1 MRKKVIAALLVI
13 ALLACCVAALAACN
27 KKEGERKTEIVYL
40 GDSIAEDILGASPLG
55 LRHEYAYA
63 NVIGRRND
71 LTYYNHSVSG
81 HLTKDLRAILENEDL
96 DYDRARGLLLHVS
109 EADIIHISILGNDV
123 LQDRMDGAFETEP
136 VTMHNI
142 ILEAAENE
150 YTSIDRV
157 LNGDTVGGVTTAG
170 SVENIKAIVDALRR
184 LNPDALII
192 FQSVYNPIMDVDTPL
207 IKQETRDALEAAGF
221 EITLD
226 SLHRLGDLLIE
237 RLNSALD
244 AVLAMDG
251 YADAFVIADGHAAF
265 NAVYAADP
273 SRAKDLIYPDGIH
286 PSNEGHAVLADLTQ
300 GILEE
305 RGLADKDSAL
315 QAYKTMRKDL
325 LTDYFAGTSVDTA
338 AASAAIDGAADCAAV
353 TEAFF
358 DATRGVTPD
367 YSEINGDFAS
377 RDTRA
382 VDSAIS
388 FKIDWANTS
397 IGVLPEGIDSLLPM
411 AISSTTSGVTLRA
424 NGTISVELKLGS
436 MVSGFLSNYGG
447 LAGLIG
453 GLDLTFL
460 DTYLTPI
467 MPGFDFDD
475 ILASLEL
482 AEAALGVKFVADVPE
497 AELNTFLEGL
507 AALLKSAALSPDP
520 VLFIEHKGLYGEE
533 GDIGDADD
541 RLPLGKAIVH
551 GSGKKLLVIS
561 YSHAASLSRKALKPY
576 DEDIT
581 FIDLATIYP
590 LDRET
595 LVKEYR
601 RVPHALIVQDTPEE
615 GSVGESVLRILAEFS
630 SSLSFRMVSALDAP
644 IPVSRQL
651 EERVL
656 ISEERIE
663 EAALSFG
670 L

>member
-1 MRKKVIAALLVI
+1 MKRKVIAVLLVTVMLVCCI
-13 ALLACCVAALAACN
+13 AILAACN
-27 KKEGERKTEIVYL
+27 KNEGERKTEIVYL
-40 GDSIAEDILGASPLG
+40 GDSIAEGILGASPLG

-81 HLTKDLRAILENEDL
+81 HLTKDLRTILENEDL

-142 ILEAAENE
+142 ILEAAEDE

-207 IKQETRDALEAAGF
+207 IKQATRDALEAAGF

-382 VDSAIS
+382 VDSDIS

-507 AALLKSAALSPDP
+507 AALLKSAVYPETGSADVTDLAIPT
-520 VLFIEHKGLYGEE
+520 GLG
-533 GDIGDADD
+533 
-541 RLPLGKAIVH
+541 
-551 GSGKKLLVIS
+551 LVIESTYTLKEVTYPDGTTYTAVCLTPSDPDTQS
-561 YSHAASLSRKALKPY
+561 YLTFSLY
-576 DEDIT
+576 EDE
-581 FIDLATIYP
+581 YG
-590 LDRET
+590 RQT
-595 LVKEYR
+595 LNAMVDFVK
-601 RVPHALIVQDTPEE
+601 LNLT
-615 GSVGESVLRILAEFS
+615 LT
-630 SSLSFRMVSALDAP
+630 
-644 IPVSRQL
+644 
-651 EERVL
+651 ER
-656 ISEERIE
+656 
-663 EAALSFG
+663 A
-670 L
+670 

>member
-1 MRKKVIAALLVI
+1 MKKKVIAALLVI

-27 KKEGERKTEIVYL
+27 KNEGERKTEIVYL
-40 GDSIAEDILGASPLG
+40 GDSIAEGILGASPLG

-142 ILEAAENE
+142 ILEAAEDE

-207 IKQETRDALEAAGF
+207 IKQGTRDALEAAGF

-305 RGLADKDSAL
+305 RGLADKNSAL

-382 VDSAIS
+382 VDSDIS

-497 AELNTFLEGL
+497 AELNAFLEGL
-507 AALLKSAALSPDP
+507 AALLKSAVYPETGSASVTDLAIPA
-520 VLFIEHKGLYGEE
+520 GLG
-533 GDIGDADD
+533 
-541 RLPLGKAIVH
+541 
-551 GSGKKLLVIS
+551 LVIESTYTLKEVTYPDGTTYTAVCLTPSDPDTQS
-561 YSHAASLSRKALKPY
+561 YLTFSLY
-576 DEDIT
+576 EDE
-581 FIDLATIYP
+581 YG
-590 LDRET
+590 RQT
-595 LVKEYR
+595 LNAMVDFVK
-601 RVPHALIVQDTPEE
+601 LNLT
-615 GSVGESVLRILAEFS
+615 LT
-630 SSLSFRMVSALDAP
+630 
-644 IPVSRQL
+644 
-651 EERVL
+651 ER
-656 ISEERIE
+656 
-663 EAALSFG
+663 A
-670 L
+670 

>member
-1 MRKKVIAALLVI
+1 MKKKVIAALLVI

-27 KKEGERKTEIVYL
+27 KNEGERKTEIVYL

-142 ILEAAENE
+142 ILEAAEDE

-207 IKQETRDALEAAGF
+207 IKQATRDALEAAGF

-325 LTDYFAGTSVDTA
+325 LTDYFAGTSVDTE

-358 DATRGVTPD
+358 DATRGVAPD

-382 VDSAIS
+382 VDSDIS

-411 AISSTTSGVTLRA
+411 AISSATSGVTLRA

-497 AELNTFLEGL
+497 AELNAFLEGL
-507 AALLKSAALSPDP
+507 AALLKSAVYPETGSASVTDLAIPA
-520 VLFIEHKGLYGEE
+520 GLG
-533 GDIGDADD
+533 
-541 RLPLGKAIVH
+541 
-551 GSGKKLLVIS
+551 LVIESTYTLKEVTYPDGTTYTAVCLTPSDPDTQS
-561 YSHAASLSRKALKPY
+561 YLTFSLY
-576 DEDIT
+576 EDE
-581 FIDLATIYP
+581 YG
-590 LDRET
+590 RQT
-595 LVKEYR
+595 LNAMVDFVK
-601 RVPHALIVQDTPEE
+601 LNLT
-615 GSVGESVLRILAEFS
+615 LT
-630 SSLSFRMVSALDAP
+630 
-644 IPVSRQL
+644 
-651 EERVL
+651 ERV
-656 ISEERIE
+656 EG
-663 EAALSFG
+663 A
-670 L
+670 

>member
-1 MRKKVIAALLVI
+1 MKKKVIAALLVI

-27 KKEGERKTEIVYL
+27 KNEGERKTEIVYL
-40 GDSIAEDILGASPLG
+40 GDSIAEGILGASPLG

-71 LTYYNHSVSG
+71 YTYYNHSVSG

-142 ILEAAENE
+142 ILEAAEDE

-221 EITLD
+221 GITLD
-226 SLHRLGDLLIE
+226 SLHRLGDLLID

-305 RGLADKDSAL
+305 RGLADKNSAL

-353 TEAFF
+353 TEVFF

-382 VDSAIS
+382 VDSDIS

-497 AELNTFLEGL
+497 AELNAFLEGL
-507 AALLKSAALSPDP
+507 AALLKSAVYPETGSASVTDLAIPA
-520 VLFIEHKGLYGEE
+520 GLG
-533 GDIGDADD
+533 
-541 RLPLGKAIVH
+541 
-551 GSGKKLLVIS
+551 LVIESTYTLKEVTYPDGTTYTAVCLTPSDPDTQS
-561 YSHAASLSRKALKPY
+561 YLTFSLY
-576 DEDIT
+576 EDE
-581 FIDLATIYP
+581 YG
-590 LDRET
+590 RQT
-595 LVKEYR
+595 LNAMVDFVK
-601 RVPHALIVQDTPEE
+601 LNLT
-615 GSVGESVLRILAEFS
+615 LT
-630 SSLSFRMVSALDAP
+630 
-644 IPVSRQL
+644 
-651 EERVL
+651 ERV
-656 ISEERIE
+656 
-663 EAALSFG
+663 
-670 L
+670 

>member
-1 MRKKVIAALLVI
+1 MKKKVIAALLVI

-27 KKEGERKTEIVYL
+27 KNEGERKTEIVYL

-71 LTYYNHSVSG
+71 YTYYNHSVSG

-142 ILEAAENE
+142 ILEAAEEE

-207 IKQETRDALEAAGF
+207 IKQGTRDALEAAGF

-315 QAYKTMRKDL
+315 QAYKTMRNDL
-325 LTDYFAGTSVDTA
+325 LTDYFVGTSVDTS

-382 VDSAIS
+382 VDSDIS

-411 AISSTTSGVTLRA
+411 AISSATSGVTLRA

-460 DTYLTPI
+460 DTYITPI

-497 AELNTFLEGL
+497 AELNAFLEGL
-507 AALLKSAALSPDP
+507 AALLKSAVYPETGSASVTDLAIPA
-520 VLFIEHKGLYGEE
+520 GLG
-533 GDIGDADD
+533 
-541 RLPLGKAIVH
+541 
-551 GSGKKLLVIS
+551 LVIESTYTLKEVTYPDGTTYTAVCLTPSDPDTQS
-561 YSHAASLSRKALKPY
+561 YLTFSLY
-576 DEDIT
+576 EDE
-581 FIDLATIYP
+581 YG
-590 LDRET
+590 RQT
-595 LVKEYR
+595 LNAMVDFVK
-601 RVPHALIVQDTPEE
+601 LNLT
-615 GSVGESVLRILAEFS
+615 LT
-630 SSLSFRMVSALDAP
+630 
-644 IPVSRQL
+644 
-651 EERVL
+651 ERV
-656 ISEERIE
+656 EG
-663 EAALSFG
+663 A
-670 L
+670 

>member
-1 MRKKVIAALLVI
+1 MKKKVIAALLVI

-27 KKEGERKTEIVYL
+27 KNEGERKTEIVYL
-40 GDSIAEDILGASPLG
+40 GDSIAEGILGASPLG

-71 LTYYNHSVSG
+71 YTYYNHSVSG

-142 ILEAAENE
+142 ILEAAEDE

-221 EITLD
+221 GITLD

-382 VDSAIS
+382 VDSDIS

-497 AELNTFLEGL
+497 AELNAFLEGL
-507 AALLKSAALSPDP
+507 AALLKSAVYPETGSASVTDLAIPA
-520 VLFIEHKGLYGEE
+520 GLG
-533 GDIGDADD
+533 
-541 RLPLGKAIVH
+541 
-551 GSGKKLLVIS
+551 LVIESTYTLKEVTYPDGTTYTAVCLTPSDPDTQS
-561 YSHAASLSRKALKPY
+561 YLTFSLY
-576 DEDIT
+576 EDE
-581 FIDLATIYP
+581 YG
-590 LDRET
+590 RQT
-595 LVKEYR
+595 LNAMVDFVK
-601 RVPHALIVQDTPEE
+601 LNLT
-615 GSVGESVLRILAEFS
+615 LT
-630 SSLSFRMVSALDAP
+630 
-644 IPVSRQL
+644 
-651 EERVL
+651 ER
-656 ISEERIE
+656 
-663 EAALSFG
+663 A
-670 L
+670 

>member
-1 MRKKVIAALLVI
+1 MKKKVIAALLVI

-27 KKEGERKTEIVYL
+27 KNEGERKTEIVYL
-40 GDSIAEDILGASPLG
+40 GDSIAEGILGASPLG

-142 ILEAAENE
+142 ILEAAEDE

-207 IKQETRDALEAAGF
+207 IKQGTRDALEAAGF

-244 AVLAMDG
+244 TVLAMDG

-305 RGLADKDSAL
+305 RGLADKNSAL

-325 LTDYFAGTSVDTA
+325 LTDYFAETSVDTA

-367 YSEINGDFAS
+367 YSVINGDFAS
-377 RDTRA
+377 RDTRT
-382 VDSAIS
+382 VDSDIS

-460 DTYLTPI
+460 DTYITPI

-497 AELNTFLEGL
+497 AELNTFLKGL
-507 AALLKSAALSPDP
+507 AALLKSAVYPETGSASVTDLAIPA
-520 VLFIEHKGLYGEE
+520 GLG
-533 GDIGDADD
+533 
-541 RLPLGKAIVH
+541 
-551 GSGKKLLVIS
+551 LVIESTYTLKEVTYPDGTTYTAVCLTPSDPDTQS
-561 YSHAASLSRKALKPY
+561 YLTFSLY
-576 DEDIT
+576 EDE
-581 FIDLATIYP
+581 YG
-590 LDRET
+590 RQT
-595 LVKEYR
+595 LNAMVDFVK
-601 RVPHALIVQDTPEE
+601 LNLT
-615 GSVGESVLRILAEFS
+615 LT
-630 SSLSFRMVSALDAP
+630 
-644 IPVSRQL
+644 
-651 EERVL
+651 ER
-656 ISEERIE
+656 
-663 EAALSFG
+663 A
-670 L
+670 

>member
-1 MRKKVIAALLVI
+1 MKRKVIAALLVI

-27 KKEGERKTEIVYL
+27 KNEGERKTEIVYL

-71 LTYYNHSVSG
+71 YTYYNHSVSG

-142 ILEAAENE
+142 ILEAAEDE

-207 IKQETRDALEAAGF
+207 IKQGTRDALEAAGF

-237 RLNSALD
+237 RLNSALA

-325 LTDYFAGTSVDTA
+325 LTDYFA
-338 AASAAIDGAADCAAV
+338 
-353 TEAFF
+353 
-358 DATRGVTPD
+358 ATRGVTPD

-382 VDSAIS
+382 VDSDIS

-482 AEAALGVKFVADVPE
+482 AEAALGVKFVADVHE

-507 AALLKSAALSPDP
+507 AALLKSAVYPETGSASVTDLAIPA
-520 VLFIEHKGLYGEE
+520 GLG
-533 GDIGDADD
+533 
-541 RLPLGKAIVH
+541 
-551 GSGKKLLVIS
+551 LVIESTYTLKEVTYPDGTTYTAVCLTPSDPDTQS
-561 YSHAASLSRKALKPY
+561 YLTFSLY
-576 DEDIT
+576 EDEYGRQTLNAMVD
-581 FIDLATIYP
+581 FIKLDL
-590 LDRET
+590 T
-595 LVKEYR
+595 L
-601 RVPHALIVQDTPEE
+601 T
-615 GSVGESVLRILAEFS
+615 
-630 SSLSFRMVSALDAP
+630 
-644 IPVSRQL
+644 
-651 EERVL
+651 ER
-656 ISEERIE
+656 
-663 EAALSFG
+663 A
-670 L
+670 

>member
-1 MRKKVIAALLVI
+1 MKKKVIAALLVI
-13 ALLACCVAALAACN
+13 ALLVCCVAALAACN
-27 KKEGERKTEIVYL
+27 KNEGERKTEIVYL
-40 GDSIAEDILGASPLG
+40 GDSIAEGILGASPLG

-71 LTYYNHSVSG
+71 YTYYNHSVSG

-109 EADIIHISILGNDV
+109 EADVIHISILGNDV

-142 ILEAAENE
+142 ILEAAKDE

-207 IKQETRDALEAAGF
+207 IKQGTRDALEAAGF

-382 VDSAIS
+382 VDSDIS

-497 AELNTFLEGL
+497 AELNAFLEGL
-507 AALLKSAALSPDP
+507 AALLKSAVYPETGSASVTDLAIPA
-520 VLFIEHKGLYGEE
+520 GLG
-533 GDIGDADD
+533 
-541 RLPLGKAIVH
+541 
-551 GSGKKLLVIS
+551 LVIESTYTLKEVTYPDGTTYTAVCLTPSDPDTQS
-561 YSHAASLSRKALKPY
+561 YLTFSLY
-576 DEDIT
+576 EDE
-581 FIDLATIYP
+581 YG
-590 LDRET
+590 RQT
-595 LVKEYR
+595 LNAMVDFVK
-601 RVPHALIVQDTPEE
+601 LNLT
-615 GSVGESVLRILAEFS
+615 LT
-630 SSLSFRMVSALDAP
+630 
-644 IPVSRQL
+644 
-651 EERVL
+651 ER
-656 ISEERIE
+656 
-663 EAALSFG
+663 A
-670 L
+670 

>member
-1 MRKKVIAALLVI
+1 MKKKVIAALLVI

-27 KKEGERKTEIVYL
+27 KNEGERKTEIVYL
-40 GDSIAEDILGASPLG
+40 GDSIAEGILGASPLG

-81 HLTKDLRAILENEDL
+81 HLTKDLRAILENTDI
-96 DYDRARGLLLHVS
+96 DYDKARGLLLHVS

-142 ILEAAENE
+142 ILEAAKDE

-207 IKQETRDALEAAGF
+207 IKQGTRDALEAAGF

-353 TEAFF
+353 TEVFF

-382 VDSAIS
+382 VDSDIS

-411 AISSTTSGVTLRA
+411 AISSATSGVTLRA

-460 DTYLTPI
+460 DTYITPI

-497 AELNTFLEGL
+497 AELNAFLEGL
-507 AALLKSAALSPDP
+507 AALLKSAVYPETGSASVTDLAIPA
-520 VLFIEHKGLYGEE
+520 GLG
-533 GDIGDADD
+533 
-541 RLPLGKAIVH
+541 
-551 GSGKKLLVIS
+551 LVIESTYTLKEVTYPDGTTYTAVCLTPSDPDTQS
-561 YSHAASLSRKALKPY
+561 YLTFSLY
-576 DEDIT
+576 EDE
-581 FIDLATIYP
+581 YG
-590 LDRET
+590 RQT
-595 LVKEYR
+595 LNAMVDFVK
-601 RVPHALIVQDTPEE
+601 LNLT
-615 GSVGESVLRILAEFS
+615 LT
-630 SSLSFRMVSALDAP
+630 
-644 IPVSRQL
+644 
-651 EERVL
+651 ERT
-656 ISEERIE
+656 
-663 EAALSFG
+663 
-670 L
+670 

>member
-1 MRKKVIAALLVI
+1 MKKKVIAALLVI

-27 KKEGERKTEIVYL
+27 KNEGERKTEIVYL

-71 LTYYNHSVSG
+71 YTYYNHSVSG

-142 ILEAAENE
+142 ILEAAEEE

-207 IKQETRDALEAAGF
+207 IKQGTRDALEAAGF

-382 VDSAIS
+382 VDSDIS

-507 AALLKSAALSPDP
+507 AALLKSAVYPETGSASVTDLAIPA
-520 VLFIEHKGLYGEE
+520 GLG
-533 GDIGDADD
+533 
-541 RLPLGKAIVH
+541 
-551 GSGKKLLVIS
+551 LVIESTYTLKEVTYPDGTTYTAVCLTPSDPDTQS
-561 YSHAASLSRKALKPY
+561 YLTFSLY
-576 DEDIT
+576 EDEYGRQTLNAMVD
-581 FIDLATIYP
+581 FIKLN
-590 LDRET
+590 LT
-595 LVKEYR
+595 L
-601 RVPHALIVQDTPEE
+601 T
-615 GSVGESVLRILAEFS
+615 
-630 SSLSFRMVSALDAP
+630 
-644 IPVSRQL
+644 
-651 EERVL
+651 ER
-656 ISEERIE
+656 
-663 EAALSFG
+663 A
-670 L
+670 

>member
-1 MRKKVIAALLVI
+1 MKKKVIAALLVI
-13 ALLACCVAALAACN
+13 ALLVCCVAALAACN
-27 KKEGERKTEIVYL
+27 KNEGERKTEIVYL
-40 GDSIAEDILGASPLG
+40 GDSIAEGILGASPLG

-71 LTYYNHSVSG
+71 FTYYNHSVSG

-142 ILEAAENE
+142 ILEAAEDE

-207 IKQETRDALEAAGF
+207 IKQGTRDALEAAGF

-382 VDSAIS
+382 VDSDIS

-497 AELNTFLEGL
+497 AELNAFLEGL
-507 AALLKSAALSPDP
+507 AALLKSAVYPETGSASVTDLAIPA
-520 VLFIEHKGLYGEE
+520 GLG
-533 GDIGDADD
+533 
-541 RLPLGKAIVH
+541 
-551 GSGKKLLVIS
+551 LVIESTYTLKEVTYPDGTTYTAVCLTPSDPDTQS
-561 YSHAASLSRKALKPY
+561 YLTFSLY
-576 DEDIT
+576 EDE
-581 FIDLATIYP
+581 YG
-590 LDRET
+590 RQT
-595 LVKEYR
+595 LNAMVDFVK
-601 RVPHALIVQDTPEE
+601 LNLT
-615 GSVGESVLRILAEFS
+615 LT
-630 SSLSFRMVSALDAP
+630 
-644 IPVSRQL
+644 
-651 EERVL
+651 ER
-656 ISEERIE
+656 
-663 EAALSFG
+663 A
-670 L
+670 

>member
-1 MRKKVIAALLVI
+1 MKKKVIAALLVI

-27 KKEGERKTEIVYL
+27 KNEGERKTEIVYL
-40 GDSIAEDILGASPLG
+40 GDSIAEGILGASPLG

-142 ILEAAENE
+142 ILEAAEDE

-207 IKQETRDALEAAGF
+207 IKQGTRDALEAAGF

-382 VDSAIS
+382 VDSDIS

-497 AELNTFLEGL
+497 AELNAFLEGL
-507 AALLKSAALSPDP
+507 AALLKSAVYPETGSASVTDLAIPA
-520 VLFIEHKGLYGEE
+520 GLG
-533 GDIGDADD
+533 
-541 RLPLGKAIVH
+541 
-551 GSGKKLLVIS
+551 LVIESTYTLKEVTYPDGTTYTAVCLTPSDPDTQS
-561 YSHAASLSRKALKPY
+561 YLTFSLY
-576 DEDIT
+576 EDE
-581 FIDLATIYP
+581 YG
-590 LDRET
+590 RQT
-595 LVKEYR
+595 LNAMVDFVK
-601 RVPHALIVQDTPEE
+601 LNLT
-615 GSVGESVLRILAEFS
+615 LT
-630 SSLSFRMVSALDAP
+630 
-644 IPVSRQL
+644 
-651 EERVL
+651 ERV
-656 ISEERIE
+656 
-663 EAALSFG
+663 
-670 L
+670 

>member
-1 MRKKVIAALLVI
+1 MKKKVIAALLVI

-27 KKEGERKTEIVYL
+27 KNEGERKTEIVYL
-40 GDSIAEDILGASPLG
+40 GDSIAEGILGASPLG

-142 ILEAAENE
+142 ILEAAEDE

-221 EITLD
+221 GITLD

-382 VDSAIS
+382 VDSDIS

-411 AISSTTSGVTLRA
+411 AISSATSGVTLRA
-424 NGTISVELKLGS
+424 NRTISVELKLGS

-460 DTYLTPI
+460 DTYITPI

-497 AELNTFLEGL
+497 AELNAFLEGL
-507 AALLKSAALSPDP
+507 AALLKSAVYPETGSASVTDLAIPA
-520 VLFIEHKGLYGEE
+520 GLG
-533 GDIGDADD
+533 
-541 RLPLGKAIVH
+541 
-551 GSGKKLLVIS
+551 LVIESTYTLKEVTYPDGTTYTAVCLTPSDPDTQS
-561 YSHAASLSRKALKPY
+561 YLTFSLY
-576 DEDIT
+576 EDE
-581 FIDLATIYP
+581 YG
-590 LDRET
+590 RQT
-595 LVKEYR
+595 LNAMVDFVK
-601 RVPHALIVQDTPEE
+601 LNLT
-615 GSVGESVLRILAEFS
+615 LT
-630 SSLSFRMVSALDAP
+630 
-644 IPVSRQL
+644 
-651 EERVL
+651 ERV
-656 ISEERIE
+656 EG
-663 EAALSFG
+663 A
-670 L
+670 

>member
-1 MRKKVIAALLVI
+1 MKKKVIAALLVI

-27 KKEGERKTEIVYL
+27 KNEGERKTEIVYL
-40 GDSIAEDILGASPLG
+40 GDSIAEGILGASPLG

-142 ILEAAENE
+142 ILEAAEDE

-207 IKQETRDALEAAGF
+207 IKQGTRDALEAAGF

-382 VDSAIS
+382 VDSDIS

-411 AISSTTSGVTLRA
+411 AISSATSGVTLRA

-507 AALLKSAALSPDP
+507 AALLKSAVYPETGSASVTDLAIPA
-520 VLFIEHKGLYGEE
+520 GLG
-533 GDIGDADD
+533 
-541 RLPLGKAIVH
+541 
-551 GSGKKLLVIS
+551 LVIESTYTLKEVTYPDGTTYTAVCLTPSDPDTQS
-561 YSHAASLSRKALKPY
+561 YLTFSLY
-576 DEDIT
+576 EDE
-581 FIDLATIYP
+581 YG
-590 LDRET
+590 RQT
-595 LVKEYR
+595 LNAMVDFVK
-601 RVPHALIVQDTPEE
+601 LNLT
-615 GSVGESVLRILAEFS
+615 LT
-630 SSLSFRMVSALDAP
+630 
-644 IPVSRQL
+644 
-651 EERVL
+651 ERV
-656 ISEERIE
+656 EG
-663 EAALSFG
+663 A
-670 L
+670 

>member
-1 MRKKVIAALLVI
+1 MKKKVIAVLLVI

-27 KKEGERKTEIVYL
+27 KNEGERKTEIVYL
-40 GDSIAEDILGASPLG
+40 GDSIAEGILGASPLG

-71 LTYYNHSVSG
+71 YTYYNHSVSG

-142 ILEAAENE
+142 ILEAAEDE

-221 EITLD
+221 GITLD
-226 SLHRLGDLLIE
+226 SLHRLGDLLID

-305 RGLADKDSAL
+305 RGLADKNSAL

-325 LTDYFAGTSVDTA
+325 LTDYFAGTSVDTS

-353 TEAFF
+353 TEVFF

-382 VDSAIS
+382 VDSDIS

-497 AELNTFLEGL
+497 AELNAFLEGL
-507 AALLKSAALSPDP
+507 AALLKSAVYPETGSADVTDLAIPT
-520 VLFIEHKGLYGEE
+520 GLG
-533 GDIGDADD
+533 
-541 RLPLGKAIVH
+541 
-551 GSGKKLLVIS
+551 LVIESTYTLKEVTYPDGTTYTAVCLTPSDPDTQS
-561 YSHAASLSRKALKPY
+561 YLTFSLY
-576 DEDIT
+576 EDE
-581 FIDLATIYP
+581 YG
-590 LDRET
+590 RQT
-595 LVKEYR
+595 LNAMVDFVK
-601 RVPHALIVQDTPEE
+601 LNLT
-615 GSVGESVLRILAEFS
+615 LT
-630 SSLSFRMVSALDAP
+630 
-644 IPVSRQL
+644 
-651 EERVL
+651 ERV
-656 ISEERIE
+656 EG
-663 EAALSFG
+663 A
-670 L
+670 

>member
-1 MRKKVIAALLVI
+1 MKRKVIAALLVI

-27 KKEGERKTEIVYL
+27 KNEGERKTEIVYL

-71 LTYYNHSVSG
+71 YTYYNHSVSG

-142 ILEAAENE
+142 ILEAAEDE

-325 LTDYFAGTSVDTA
+325 LTDYFAGTSVDTS

-382 VDSAIS
+382 VDSDIS

-497 AELNTFLEGL
+497 AELNAFLEGL
-507 AALLKSAALSPDP
+507 AALLKSAVYPETGSASVTDLAIPA
-520 VLFIEHKGLYGEE
+520 GLG
-533 GDIGDADD
+533 
-541 RLPLGKAIVH
+541 
-551 GSGKKLLVIS
+551 LVIESTYTLKEVTYPDGTTYTAVCLTPSDPDTQS
-561 YSHAASLSRKALKPY
+561 YLTFSLY
-576 DEDIT
+576 EDE
-581 FIDLATIYP
+581 YG
-590 LDRET
+590 RQT
-595 LVKEYR
+595 LNAMVDFVK
-601 RVPHALIVQDTPEE
+601 LNLT
-615 GSVGESVLRILAEFS
+615 LT
-630 SSLSFRMVSALDAP
+630 
-644 IPVSRQL
+644 
-651 EERVL
+651 ERV
-656 ISEERIE
+656 EG
-663 EAALSFG
+663 A
-670 L
+670 

>member
-1 MRKKVIAALLVI
+1 MKKKVIAALLVI

-27 KKEGERKTEIVYL
+27 KNEGERKTEIVYL
-40 GDSIAEDILGASPLG
+40 GDSIAEGILGASPLG

-71 LTYYNHSVSG
+71 FTYYNHSVSG

-142 ILEAAENE
+142 ILEAAEDE

-207 IKQETRDALEAAGF
+207 IKQGTRDALEAAGF

-251 YADAFVIADGHAAF
+251 YEDAFVIADGHAAF

-305 RGLADKDSAL
+305 RGLADKDSAP

-377 RDTRA
+377 RDTRT
-382 VDSAIS
+382 VDSDIS
-388 FKIDWANTS
+388 FRIDWANTS

-507 AALLKSAALSPDP
+507 AALLKSAVYPETGSASVTDLAIPA
-520 VLFIEHKGLYGEE
+520 GLG
-533 GDIGDADD
+533 
-541 RLPLGKAIVH
+541 
-551 GSGKKLLVIS
+551 LVIESTYTLKEVTYPDGTTYTAVCLTPSDPDTQS
-561 YSHAASLSRKALKPY
+561 YLTFSLY
-576 DEDIT
+576 EDE
-581 FIDLATIYP
+581 YG
-590 LDRET
+590 RQT
-595 LVKEYR
+595 LNAMVDFVK
-601 RVPHALIVQDTPEE
+601 LNLT
-615 GSVGESVLRILAEFS
+615 LT
-630 SSLSFRMVSALDAP
+630 
-644 IPVSRQL
+644 
-651 EERVL
+651 ER
-656 ISEERIE
+656 
-663 EAALSFG
+663 A
-670 L
+670 

>member
-1 MRKKVIAALLVI
+1 MKKKVIAALLVI

-27 KKEGERKTEIVYL
+27 KNEGERKTEIVYL

-142 ILEAAENE
+142 ILEAAEDE

-207 IKQETRDALEAAGF
+207 IKQGTRDALEAAGF

-325 LTDYFAGTSVDTA
+325 LTDYFAGTSVDTS

-367 YSEINGDFAS
+367 YSVINGDFAS

-382 VDSAIS
+382 VDSDIS

-497 AELNTFLEGL
+497 AELNAFLEGL
-507 AALLKSAALSPDP
+507 AALLKSAVYPETGSASVTDLAIPA
-520 VLFIEHKGLYGEE
+520 GLG
-533 GDIGDADD
+533 
-541 RLPLGKAIVH
+541 
-551 GSGKKLLVIS
+551 LVIESTYTLKEVTYPDGTTYTAVCLTPSDPDTQS
-561 YSHAASLSRKALKPY
+561 YLTFSLY
-576 DEDIT
+576 EDE
-581 FIDLATIYP
+581 YG
-590 LDRET
+590 RQT
-595 LVKEYR
+595 LNAMVDFVK
-601 RVPHALIVQDTPEE
+601 LNLT
-615 GSVGESVLRILAEFS
+615 LT
-630 SSLSFRMVSALDAP
+630 
-644 IPVSRQL
+644 
-651 EERVL
+651 ER
-656 ISEERIE
+656 
-663 EAALSFG
+663 A
-670 L
+670 

>member
-1 MRKKVIAALLVI
+1 MKRKVIAVLLVTVMLVCCI
-13 ALLACCVAALAACN
+13 AILAACN
-27 KKEGERKTEIVYL
+27 KNEGERKTEIVYL

-63 NVIGRRND
+63 NVLGRRND
-71 LTYYNHSVSG
+71 FEYYNHSVSG

-142 ILEAAENE
+142 ILEAAEDE

-207 IKQETRDALEAAGF
+207 IKQGTRDALEAAGF

-265 NAVYAADP
+265 NAIYAADP

-382 VDSAIS
+382 VDSDIS

-397 IGVLPEGIDSLLPM
+397 IGVLPEGIDSLLPV

-424 NGTISVELKLGS
+424 DGTISIELRLGS

-460 DTYLTPI
+460 DTYITPI

-497 AELNTFLEGL
+497 AELNAFLEGL
-507 AALLKSAALSPDP
+507 AALLKSAVYPETGSASVTDLAIPA
-520 VLFIEHKGLYGEE
+520 GLG
-533 GDIGDADD
+533 
-541 RLPLGKAIVH
+541 
-551 GSGKKLLVIS
+551 LVIESTYTLKEVTYPDGTTYTAVCLTPSDPDTQS
-561 YSHAASLSRKALKPY
+561 YLTFSLY
-576 DEDIT
+576 EDE
-581 FIDLATIYP
+581 YG
-590 LDRET
+590 RQT
-595 LVKEYR
+595 LNAMVDFVK
-601 RVPHALIVQDTPEE
+601 LNLT
-615 GSVGESVLRILAEFS
+615 LT
-630 SSLSFRMVSALDAP
+630 
-644 IPVSRQL
+644 
-651 EERVL
+651 ERV
-656 ISEERIE
+656 EG
-663 EAALSFG
+663 A
-670 L
+670 

>member
-1 MRKKVIAALLVI
+1 MKKKVIAALLVI

-27 KKEGERKTEIVYL
+27 KNEGERKTEIVYL
-40 GDSIAEDILGASPLG
+40 GDSIAEGILGASPLG

-142 ILEAAENE
+142 ILEAAEDE

-207 IKQETRDALEAAGF
+207 IKQGTRDALEAAGF

-382 VDSAIS
+382 VDSDIS

-397 IGVLPEGIDSLLPM
+397 IGVLPEGIDSLLPV

-436 MVSGFLSNYGG
+436 MASGFLSNYGG

-497 AELNTFLEGL
+497 AELNAFLEGL
-507 AALLKSAALSPDP
+507 AALLKSAVYPETGSASVTDLAIPA
-520 VLFIEHKGLYGEE
+520 GLG
-533 GDIGDADD
+533 
-541 RLPLGKAIVH
+541 
-551 GSGKKLLVIS
+551 LVIESTYTLKEVTYPDGTTYTAVCLTPSDPDTQS
-561 YSHAASLSRKALKPY
+561 YLTFSLY
-576 DEDIT
+576 EDE
-581 FIDLATIYP
+581 YG
-590 LDRET
+590 RQT
-595 LVKEYR
+595 LNAMVDFVK
-601 RVPHALIVQDTPEE
+601 LNLT
-615 GSVGESVLRILAEFS
+615 LT
-630 SSLSFRMVSALDAP
+630 
-644 IPVSRQL
+644 
-651 EERVL
+651 ER
-656 ISEERIE
+656 
-663 EAALSFG
+663 A
-670 L
+670 

>member
-1 MRKKVIAALLVI
+1 MKKKVIAALLVI

-27 KKEGERKTEIVYL
+27 KNEGERKTEIVYL
-40 GDSIAEDILGASPLG
+40 GDSIAEGILGASPLG

-142 ILEAAENE
+142 ILEAAEDE

-207 IKQETRDALEAAGF
+207 IKQGTRDALEAAGF

-382 VDSAIS
+382 VDSDIS

-507 AALLKSAALSPDP
+507 AALLKSAVYPETGSASVTDLAIPA
-520 VLFIEHKGLYGEE
+520 GLG
-533 GDIGDADD
+533 
-541 RLPLGKAIVH
+541 
-551 GSGKKLLVIS
+551 LVIESTYTLKEVTYPDGTTYTAVCLTPSDPDTQS
-561 YSHAASLSRKALKPY
+561 YLTFSLY
-576 DEDIT
+576 EDE
-581 FIDLATIYP
+581 YG
-590 LDRET
+590 RQT
-595 LVKEYR
+595 LNAMVDFVK
-601 RVPHALIVQDTPEE
+601 LNLT
-615 GSVGESVLRILAEFS
+615 LT
-630 SSLSFRMVSALDAP
+630 
-644 IPVSRQL
+644 
-651 EERVL
+651 ERV
-656 ISEERIE
+656 EG
-663 EAALSFG
+663 A
-670 L
+670 

>member
-1 MRKKVIAALLVI
+1 MKKKVIAALLVI

-27 KKEGERKTEIVYL
+27 KNEGERKTEIVYL
-40 GDSIAEDILGASPLG
+40 GDSIAEGILGASPLG

-142 ILEAAENE
+142 ILEAAEDE

-207 IKQETRDALEAAGF
+207 IKQGTRDALEAAGF

-382 VDSAIS
+382 VDSDIS

-497 AELNTFLEGL
+497 AELNAFLEGL
-507 AALLKSAALSPDP
+507 AALLKSAVYPETGSADVTDLAIPT
-520 VLFIEHKGLYGEE
+520 GLG
-533 GDIGDADD
+533 
-541 RLPLGKAIVH
+541 
-551 GSGKKLLVIS
+551 LVIESTYTLKEVTYPDGTTYTAVCLTPSDPDTQS
-561 YSHAASLSRKALKPY
+561 YLTFSLY
-576 DEDIT
+576 EDE
-581 FIDLATIYP
+581 YG
-590 LDRET
+590 RQT
-595 LVKEYR
+595 LNAMVDFVK
-601 RVPHALIVQDTPEE
+601 LNLT
-615 GSVGESVLRILAEFS
+615 LT
-630 SSLSFRMVSALDAP
+630 
-644 IPVSRQL
+644 
-651 EERVL
+651 ER
-656 ISEERIE
+656 
-663 EAALSFG
+663 A
-670 L
+670 

>member
-1 MRKKVIAALLVI
+1 MKKKVIAALLVI

-27 KKEGERKTEIVYL
+27 KNEGERKTEIVYL
-40 GDSIAEDILGASPLG
+40 GDSIAEGILGASPLG
-55 LRHEYAYA
+55 LRHEHAYA

-142 ILEAAENE
+142 VLEAAEDE

-207 IKQETRDALEAAGF
+207 IKQGTRDALEASGF

-382 VDSAIS
+382 VDSDIS

-497 AELNTFLEGL
+497 AELNAFLEGL
-507 AALLKSAALSPDP
+507 AALLKSAVYPETGSASVTDLAIPA
-520 VLFIEHKGLYGEE
+520 GLG
-533 GDIGDADD
+533 
-541 RLPLGKAIVH
+541 
-551 GSGKKLLVIS
+551 LVIESTYTLKEVTYPDGTTYTAVCLTPSDPDTQS
-561 YSHAASLSRKALKPY
+561 YLTFSLY
-576 DEDIT
+576 EDE
-581 FIDLATIYP
+581 YG
-590 LDRET
+590 RQT
-595 LVKEYR
+595 LNAMVDFVK
-601 RVPHALIVQDTPEE
+601 LNLT
-615 GSVGESVLRILAEFS
+615 LT
-630 SSLSFRMVSALDAP
+630 
-644 IPVSRQL
+644 
-651 EERVL
+651 ERV
-656 ISEERIE
+656 EG
-663 EAALSFG
+663 A
-670 L
+670 

>member
-1 MRKKVIAALLVI
+1 MKKKVIAALLVI

-27 KKEGERKTEIVYL
+27 KNEGERKTEIVYL
-40 GDSIAEDILGASPLG
+40 GDSIAEGILGASPLG

-142 ILEAAENE
+142 ILEAAEEE

-207 IKQETRDALEAAGF
+207 IKQATRDALEAAGF

-265 NAVYAADP
+265 NAVYNADIDH
-273 SRAKDLIYPDGIH
+273 SRAKNLIYPDGIH

-338 AASAAIDGAADCAAV
+338 AASAAIDGAADCATV

-367 YSEINGDFAS
+367 YSVINGDFAS

-382 VDSAIS
+382 VDSDIS

-453 GLDLTFL
+453 GLNLTFL

-507 AALLKSAALSPDP
+507 AALLKSAVYPETGSASVTDLAIPA
-520 VLFIEHKGLYGEE
+520 GLG
-533 GDIGDADD
+533 
-541 RLPLGKAIVH
+541 
-551 GSGKKLLVIS
+551 LVIESTYTLKEVTYPDGTTYTAVCLTPSDPDTQS
-561 YSHAASLSRKALKPY
+561 YLTFSLY
-576 DEDIT
+576 EDE
-581 FIDLATIYP
+581 YG
-590 LDRET
+590 RQT
-595 LVKEYR
+595 LNAMVDFVK
-601 RVPHALIVQDTPEE
+601 LNLT
-615 GSVGESVLRILAEFS
+615 LT
-630 SSLSFRMVSALDAP
+630 
-644 IPVSRQL
+644 
-651 EERVL
+651 ERV
-656 ISEERIE
+656 EG
-663 EAALSFG
+663 A
-670 L
+670 

>member
-1 MRKKVIAALLVI
+1 MKKKVIAALLVI

-27 KKEGERKTEIVYL
+27 KNEGERKTEIVYL
-40 GDSIAEDILGASPLG
+40 GDSIAEGILGASPLG

-81 HLTKDLRAILENEDL
+81 HLTKDLRAILENTDI
-96 DYDRARGLLLHVS
+96 DYDKARGLLLHVS

-142 ILEAAENE
+142 ILEAAKDE

-207 IKQETRDALEAAGF
+207 IKQGTRDALEAAGF

-226 SLHRLGDLLIE
+226 SLHLLGDLLIE

-353 TEAFF
+353 TEVFF

-382 VDSAIS
+382 VDSDIS

-411 AISSTTSGVTLRA
+411 AISSATSGVTLRA

-460 DTYLTPI
+460 DTYITPI

-497 AELNTFLEGL
+497 AELNAFLEGL
-507 AALLKSAALSPDP
+507 AALLKSAIYPETGSASVTDLAIPA
-520 VLFIEHKGLYGEE
+520 GLG
-533 GDIGDADD
+533 
-541 RLPLGKAIVH
+541 
-551 GSGKKLLVIS
+551 LVIESTYTLKEVTYPDGTTYTAVCLTPSDPDTQS
-561 YSHAASLSRKALKPY
+561 YLTFSLY
-576 DEDIT
+576 EDE
-581 FIDLATIYP
+581 YG
-590 LDRET
+590 RQT
-595 LVKEYR
+595 LNAMVDFVK
-601 RVPHALIVQDTPEE
+601 LNLT
-615 GSVGESVLRILAEFS
+615 LT
-630 SSLSFRMVSALDAP
+630 
-644 IPVSRQL
+644 
-651 EERVL
+651 ERV
-656 ISEERIE
+656 EG
-663 EAALSFG
+663 A
-670 L
+670 

>member
-1 MRKKVIAALLVI
+1 MKKKVIAALLVI

-27 KKEGERKTEIVYL
+27 KNEGERKTEIVYL
-40 GDSIAEDILGASPLG
+40 GDSIAEGILGASPLG

-142 ILEAAENE
+142 ILEAAEDE

-207 IKQETRDALEAAGF
+207 IKQGTRDALEAAGF

-251 YADAFVIADGHAAF
+251 YEDAFVIADGHAAF

-305 RGLADKDSAL
+305 RGLADKDSAP

-353 TEAFF
+353 TEVFF

-382 VDSAIS
+382 VDSDIS

-411 AISSTTSGVTLRA
+411 AISSATSGVTLRA

-497 AELNTFLEGL
+497 AELNAFLEGL
-507 AALLKSAALSPDP
+507 AALLKSAVYPETGSASVTDLAIPA
-520 VLFIEHKGLYGEE
+520 GLG
-533 GDIGDADD
+533 
-541 RLPLGKAIVH
+541 
-551 GSGKKLLVIS
+551 LVIESTYTLKEVTYPDGTTYTAVCLTPSDPDTQS
-561 YSHAASLSRKALKPY
+561 YLTFSLY
-576 DEDIT
+576 EDE
-581 FIDLATIYP
+581 YG
-590 LDRET
+590 RQT
-595 LVKEYR
+595 LNAMVDFVK
-601 RVPHALIVQDTPEE
+601 LNLT
-615 GSVGESVLRILAEFS
+615 LT
-630 SSLSFRMVSALDAP
+630 
-644 IPVSRQL
+644 
-651 EERVL
+651 ERV
-656 ISEERIE
+656 EG
-663 EAALSFG
+663 A
-670 L
+670 

>member
-1 MRKKVIAALLVI
+1 MKRKVIAVLLVTVMLVCCI
-13 ALLACCVAALAACN
+13 AILAACN
-27 KKEGERKTEIVYL
+27 KNEGERKTEIVYL
-40 GDSIAEDILGASPLG
+40 GDSIAEGILGASPLG

-142 ILEAAENE
+142 ILEAAEDE

-207 IKQETRDALEAAGF
+207 IKQGTRDALEAAGF

-325 LTDYFAGTSVDTA
+325 LTDYFAGTSVDTS

-367 YSEINGDFAS
+367 YSVINGDFAS

-382 VDSAIS
+382 VDSDIS

-497 AELNTFLEGL
+497 AELNAFLEGL
-507 AALLKSAALSPDP
+507 AALLKSAVYPETGSASVTDLAIPA
-520 VLFIEHKGLYGEE
+520 GLG
-533 GDIGDADD
+533 
-541 RLPLGKAIVH
+541 
-551 GSGKKLLVIS
+551 LVIESTYTLKEVTYPDGTTYTAVCLTPSDPDTQS
-561 YSHAASLSRKALKPY
+561 YLTFSLY
-576 DEDIT
+576 EDE
-581 FIDLATIYP
+581 YG
-590 LDRET
+590 RQT
-595 LVKEYR
+595 LNAMVDFVK
-601 RVPHALIVQDTPEE
+601 LNLT
-615 GSVGESVLRILAEFS
+615 LT
-630 SSLSFRMVSALDAP
+630 
-644 IPVSRQL
+644 
-651 EERVL
+651 ER
-656 ISEERIE
+656 
-663 EAALSFG
+663 A
-670 L
+670 

>member
-1 MRKKVIAALLVI
+1 MKKKVIAALLVI

-27 KKEGERKTEIVYL
+27 KNEGERKTEIVYL
-40 GDSIAEDILGASPLG
+40 GDSIAEGILGASPLG

-109 EADIIHISILGNDV
+109 EADVIHISILGNDV

-142 ILEAAENE
+142 ILEAAKDE

-207 IKQETRDALEAAGF
+207 IKQGTRDALEAAGF

-325 LTDYFAGTSVDTA
+325 LTDYFAGTSVDTS

-382 VDSAIS
+382 VDSDIS

-497 AELNTFLEGL
+497 AELNAFLEGL
-507 AALLKSAALSPDP
+507 AALLKSAVYPETGSASVTDLAIPA
-520 VLFIEHKGLYGEE
+520 GLG
-533 GDIGDADD
+533 
-541 RLPLGKAIVH
+541 
-551 GSGKKLLVIS
+551 LVIESTYTLKEVTYPDGTTYTAVCLTPSDPDTQS
-561 YSHAASLSRKALKPY
+561 YLTFSLY
-576 DEDIT
+576 EDE
-581 FIDLATIYP
+581 YG
-590 LDRET
+590 RQT
-595 LVKEYR
+595 LNAMVDFVK
-601 RVPHALIVQDTPEE
+601 LNLT
-615 GSVGESVLRILAEFS
+615 LT
-630 SSLSFRMVSALDAP
+630 
-644 IPVSRQL
+644 
-651 EERVL
+651 ER
-656 ISEERIE
+656 
-663 EAALSFG
+663 A
-670 L
+670 

>member
-1 MRKKVIAALLVI
+1 MKKKVIAALLVI
-13 ALLACCVAALAACN
+13 ALLVCCVAALAACN
-27 KKEGERKTEIVYL
+27 KNEGERKTEIVYL
-40 GDSIAEDILGASPLG
+40 GDSIAEGILGASPLG

-123 LQDRMDGAFETEP
+123 LQDRMDGAFETET

-142 ILEAAENE
+142 ILEAAEDE

-170 SVENIKAIVDALRR
+170 SVENIKATVDALRR

-207 IKQETRDALEAAGF
+207 IKQATRDALEAAGF
-221 EITLD
+221 GITLD

-265 NAVYAADP
+265 NAIYAADP

-382 VDSAIS
+382 VDSDIS

-411 AISSTTSGVTLRA
+411 AISSATSGVTLRA

-497 AELNTFLEGL
+497 AELNAFLEGL
-507 AALLKSAALSPDP
+507 AALLKSAVYPETGSADVTDLAIPA
-520 VLFIEHKGLYGEE
+520 GLG
-533 GDIGDADD
+533 
-541 RLPLGKAIVH
+541 
-551 GSGKKLLVIS
+551 LVIESTYTLKEVTYPDGTTYTAVCLTPSDPDTQS
-561 YSHAASLSRKALKPY
+561 YLTFSLY
-576 DEDIT
+576 EDE
-581 FIDLATIYP
+581 YG
-590 LDRET
+590 RQT
-595 LVKEYR
+595 LNAMVDFVK
-601 RVPHALIVQDTPEE
+601 LNLT
-615 GSVGESVLRILAEFS
+615 LT
-630 SSLSFRMVSALDAP
+630 
-644 IPVSRQL
+644 
-651 EERVL
+651 ER
-656 ISEERIE
+656 
-663 EAALSFG
+663 A
-670 L
+670 

>member
-1 MRKKVIAALLVI
+1 MKKKVIAALLVI
-13 ALLACCVAALAACN
+13 ALLVCCVAALAACN
-27 KKEGERKTEIVYL
+27 KNEGERKTEIVYL
-40 GDSIAEDILGASPLG
+40 GDSIAEGILGASPLG
-55 LRHEYAYA
+55 LRHEYVYA

-71 LTYYNHSVSG
+71 FTYYNHSVSG

-142 ILEAAENE
+142 ILEAAEDE

-207 IKQETRDALEAAGF
+207 IKQGTRDALEAAGF

-265 NAVYAADP
+265 NSVYAADP

-382 VDSAIS
+382 VDSDIS

-497 AELNTFLEGL
+497 AELNAFLEGL
-507 AALLKSAALSPDP
+507 AALLKSAVYPETGSASVTDLAIPA
-520 VLFIEHKGLYGEE
+520 GLG
-533 GDIGDADD
+533 
-541 RLPLGKAIVH
+541 
-551 GSGKKLLVIS
+551 LVIESTYTLKEVTYPDGTTYTAVCLTPSDPDTQS
-561 YSHAASLSRKALKPY
+561 YLTFSLY
-576 DEDIT
+576 EDE
-581 FIDLATIYP
+581 YG
-590 LDRET
+590 RQT
-595 LVKEYR
+595 LNAMVDFVK
-601 RVPHALIVQDTPEE
+601 LNLT
-615 GSVGESVLRILAEFS
+615 LT
-630 SSLSFRMVSALDAP
+630 
-644 IPVSRQL
+644 
-651 EERVL
+651 ERV
-656 ISEERIE
+656 EG
-663 EAALSFG
+663 A
-670 L
+670 

>member
-1 MRKKVIAALLVI
+1 MKRKVIAALLVI

-27 KKEGERKTEIVYL
+27 KNEGERKTEIVYL
-40 GDSIAEDILGASPLG
+40 GDSIAEGILGASPLG

-71 LTYYNHSVSG
+71 YTYYNHSVSG

-142 ILEAAENE
+142 ILEAAEEE

-157 LNGDTVGGVTTAG
+157 LNGDAVGGVTTAG

-207 IKQETRDALEAAGF
+207 IKQGTRDALEAAGF

-251 YADAFVIADGHAAF
+251 YEDAFVIADGHAAF

-286 PSNEGHAVLADLTQ
+286 PSNEGHAVLAGLTQ

-382 VDSAIS
+382 VDSDIS

-507 AALLKSAALSPDP
+507 AALLKSAVYPETGSASVTDLAIPA
-520 VLFIEHKGLYGEE
+520 GLG
-533 GDIGDADD
+533 
-541 RLPLGKAIVH
+541 
-551 GSGKKLLVIS
+551 LVIESTYTLKEVTYPDGTTYTAVCLTPSDPDTQS
-561 YSHAASLSRKALKPY
+561 YLTFSLY
-576 DEDIT
+576 EDE
-581 FIDLATIYP
+581 YG
-590 LDRET
+590 RQT
-595 LVKEYR
+595 LNAMVDFVK
-601 RVPHALIVQDTPEE
+601 LNLT
-615 GSVGESVLRILAEFS
+615 LT
-630 SSLSFRMVSALDAP
+630 
-644 IPVSRQL
+644 
-651 EERVL
+651 ER
-656 ISEERIE
+656 
-663 EAALSFG
+663 A
-670 L
+670 

>member
-1 MRKKVIAALLVI
+1 MKRKVIAALLVI

-27 KKEGERKTEIVYL
+27 KNEGERKTEIVYL

-71 LTYYNHSVSG
+71 YTYYNHSVSG

-142 ILEAAENE
+142 ILEAAEKE

-207 IKQETRDALEAAGF
+207 IKQGTRDALEAAGF

-382 VDSAIS
+382 VDSDIS

-497 AELNTFLEGL
+497 AELNAFLEGL
-507 AALLKSAALSPDP
+507 AALLKSAVYPETGSASVTDLAIPA
-520 VLFIEHKGLYGEE
+520 GLG
-533 GDIGDADD
+533 
-541 RLPLGKAIVH
+541 
-551 GSGKKLLVIS
+551 LVIESTYTLKEVTYPDGTTYTAVCLTPSDPDTQS
-561 YSHAASLSRKALKPY
+561 YLTFSLY
-576 DEDIT
+576 EDE
-581 FIDLATIYP
+581 YG
-590 LDRET
+590 RQT
-595 LVKEYR
+595 LNAMVDFVK
-601 RVPHALIVQDTPEE
+601 LNLT
-615 GSVGESVLRILAEFS
+615 LT
-630 SSLSFRMVSALDAP
+630 
-644 IPVSRQL
+644 
-651 EERVL
+651 ERV
-656 ISEERIE
+656 EG
-663 EAALSFG
+663 A
-670 L
+670 

>member
-1 MRKKVIAALLVI
+1 MKKKVIAALLVI
-13 ALLACCVAALAACN
+13 VLLACCVAALAACN
-27 KKEGERKTEIVYL
+27 KNEGERKTEIVYL
-40 GDSIAEDILGASPLG
+40 GDSIAEGILGASPLG

-142 ILEAAENE
+142 ILEAAEDE

-207 IKQETRDALEAAGF
+207 IKQGTRDALEAAGF

-226 SLHRLGDLLIE
+226 SLHRLGDLLID

-305 RGLADKDSAL
+305 RGLADKNSAL

-382 VDSAIS
+382 VDSDIS

-411 AISSTTSGVTLRA
+411 AISSATSGVTLRA

-460 DTYLTPI
+460 DTYITPI

-507 AALLKSAALSPDP
+507 AALLKSAVYPETGSASVTDLAIPA
-520 VLFIEHKGLYGEE
+520 GLG
-533 GDIGDADD
+533 
-541 RLPLGKAIVH
+541 
-551 GSGKKLLVIS
+551 LVIESTYTLKEVTYPDGTTYTAVCLTPSDPDTQS
-561 YSHAASLSRKALKPY
+561 YLTFSLY
-576 DEDIT
+576 EDE
-581 FIDLATIYP
+581 YG
-590 LDRET
+590 RQT
-595 LVKEYR
+595 LNAMVDFVK
-601 RVPHALIVQDTPEE
+601 LNLT
-615 GSVGESVLRILAEFS
+615 LT
-630 SSLSFRMVSALDAP
+630 
-644 IPVSRQL
+644 
-651 EERVL
+651 ER
-656 ISEERIE
+656 
-663 EAALSFG
+663 A
-670 L
+670 

>member
-1 MRKKVIAALLVI
+1 MKKKVIAALLVI

-27 KKEGERKTEIVYL
+27 KNEGERKTEIVYL
-40 GDSIAEDILGASPLG
+40 GDSIAEGILGASPLG

-142 ILEAAENE
+142 ILEAAEDE

-207 IKQETRDALEAAGF
+207 IKQGTRDALEAAGF

-382 VDSAIS
+382 VDSDIS

-397 IGVLPEGIDSLLPM
+397 IGVLPEGIGSLLPM

-497 AELNTFLEGL
+497 AELNAFLEGL
-507 AALLKSAALSPDP
+507 AALLKSAVYPETGSASVTDLAIPA
-520 VLFIEHKGLYGEE
+520 GLG
-533 GDIGDADD
+533 
-541 RLPLGKAIVH
+541 
-551 GSGKKLLVIS
+551 LVIESTYTLKEVTYPDGTTYTAVCLTPSDPDTQS
-561 YSHAASLSRKALKPY
+561 YLTFSLY
-576 DEDIT
+576 EDE
-581 FIDLATIYP
+581 YG
-590 LDRET
+590 RQT
-595 LVKEYR
+595 LNAMVDFVK
-601 RVPHALIVQDTPEE
+601 LNLT
-615 GSVGESVLRILAEFS
+615 LT
-630 SSLSFRMVSALDAP
+630 
-644 IPVSRQL
+644 
-651 EERVL
+651 ER
-656 ISEERIE
+656 
-663 EAALSFG
+663 A
-670 L
+670 

>member
-1 MRKKVIAALLVI
+1 MKKKVIAALLVI

-27 KKEGERKTEIVYL
+27 KNEGERKTEIVYL
-40 GDSIAEDILGASPLG
+40 GDSIAEGILGASPLG

-123 LQDRMDGAFETEP
+123 LQDRMDGAFETET

-142 ILEAAENE
+142 ILEAAEDE

-207 IKQETRDALEAAGF
+207 IKQGTRDALEAAGF

-382 VDSAIS
+382 VDSDIS

-397 IGVLPEGIDSLLPM
+397 IGVLPEGIDSLLPV

-424 NGTISVELKLGS
+424 DGTISIELRLGS

-460 DTYLTPI
+460 DTYITPI

-497 AELNTFLEGL
+497 AELNAFLEGL
-507 AALLKSAALSPDP
+507 AALLKSAVYPETGSASVTDLAIPA
-520 VLFIEHKGLYGEE
+520 GLG
-533 GDIGDADD
+533 
-541 RLPLGKAIVH
+541 
-551 GSGKKLLVIS
+551 LVIESTYTLKEVTYPDGTTYTAVCLTPSDPDTQS
-561 YSHAASLSRKALKPY
+561 YLTFSLY
-576 DEDIT
+576 EDE
-581 FIDLATIYP
+581 YG
-590 LDRET
+590 RQT
-595 LVKEYR
+595 LNAMVDFVK
-601 RVPHALIVQDTPEE
+601 LNLT
-615 GSVGESVLRILAEFS
+615 LT
-630 SSLSFRMVSALDAP
+630 
-644 IPVSRQL
+644 
-651 EERVL
+651 ERV
-656 ISEERIE
+656 EG
-663 EAALSFG
+663 A
-670 L
+670 

>member
-1 MRKKVIAALLVI
+1 MKKKVIAALLVI

-27 KKEGERKTEIVYL
+27 KNEGERKTEIVYL
-40 GDSIAEDILGASPLG
+40 GDSIAEGILGASPLG

-142 ILEAAENE
+142 ILEAAEDE

-207 IKQETRDALEAAGF
+207 IKQWTRDALEAAGF

-382 VDSAIS
+382 VDSDIS

-497 AELNTFLEGL
+497 AELNAFLEGL
-507 AALLKSAALSPDP
+507 AALLKSAVYPETGSASVTDLAIPA
-520 VLFIEHKGLYGEE
+520 GLG
-533 GDIGDADD
+533 
-541 RLPLGKAIVH
+541 
-551 GSGKKLLVIS
+551 LVIESTYTLKEVTYPDGTTYTAVCLTPSDPDTQS
-561 YSHAASLSRKALKPY
+561 YLTFSLY
-576 DEDIT
+576 EDE
-581 FIDLATIYP
+581 YG
-590 LDRET
+590 RQT
-595 LVKEYR
+595 LNAMVDFVK
-601 RVPHALIVQDTPEE
+601 LNLT
-615 GSVGESVLRILAEFS
+615 LT
-630 SSLSFRMVSALDAP
+630 
-644 IPVSRQL
+644 
-651 EERVL
+651 ER
-656 ISEERIE
+656 
-663 EAALSFG
+663 A
-670 L
+670 

>member
-1 MRKKVIAALLVI
+1 MKKKVIAALLVI

-27 KKEGERKTEIVYL
+27 KNEGERKTEIVYL
-40 GDSIAEDILGASPLG
+40 GDSIAEGILGASPLG

-142 ILEAAENE
+142 ILEAAEDE

-207 IKQETRDALEAAGF
+207 IKQWTRDALEAAGF

-353 TEAFF
+353 TEVFF

-382 VDSAIS
+382 VDSDIS

-424 NGTISVELKLGS
+424 DGTISIELRLGS

-482 AEAALGVKFVADVPE
+482 AEAALGVKFVADVPD
-497 AELNTFLEGL
+497 AELNSFLESL
-507 AALLKSAALSPDP
+507 AALLKSAVYPETGSADVTDLAIPA
-520 VLFIEHKGLYGEE
+520 GLG
-533 GDIGDADD
+533 
-541 RLPLGKAIVH
+541 
-551 GSGKKLLVIS
+551 LVIESTYTLKEVTYPDGTTYTAVCLTPSDPDTQS
-561 YSHAASLSRKALKPY
+561 YLTFSLY
-576 DEDIT
+576 EDE
-581 FIDLATIYP
+581 YG
-590 LDRET
+590 RQT
-595 LVKEYR
+595 LNAMVDFVK
-601 RVPHALIVQDTPEE
+601 LNLT
-615 GSVGESVLRILAEFS
+615 LT
-630 SSLSFRMVSALDAP
+630 
-644 IPVSRQL
+644 
-651 EERVL
+651 ERV
-656 ISEERIE
+656 EG
-663 EAALSFG
+663 A
-670 L
+670 